1 VSGGSRYHRAIEP
14 DKQVRDTNEL
24 RNPLEI
30 AVMKRQ
36 TGFTLIELLVVIAII
51 ALLVSLLLPSLQ
63 RAQELANR
71 AVCSGAARKLAN
83 ACLLY
88 AEDWDGYGPPN
99 GVRGGPLDEHVHW
112 DKPLAPYLGI
122 VRDAPIREWIW
133 FGTNG
138 CPSYRFG
145 ARWDYMIALTTNNH
159 LTNPFS
165 HADDWHKLTGV
176 DVPSEVIMTFDNWV
190 SYINYGS
197 FPPTILQ
204 AACVGTMY
212 GKQVAVYP
220 RHLGEGLNFVCVDG
234 HAQFHPYIVL
244 PGGRGVFTGGKLRVD

>member
-1 VSGGSRYHRAIEP
+1 
-14 DKQVRDTNEL
+14 
-24 RNPLEI
+24 
-30 AVMKRQ
+30 MKTS

-71 AVCSGAARKLAN
+71 AVCAGSARKIAA

-99 GVRGGPLDEHVHW
+99 GVLGGPLDEAVRWH
-112 DKPLAPYLGI
+112 KPLAPYLGADP
-122 VRDAPIREWIW
+122 DAPMRDWIW

-145 ARWDYMIALTTNNH
+145 ARWDYRIALTTNNH

-165 HADDWHKLTGV
+165 DANDWHRLTAV
-176 DVPSEVIMTFDNWV
+176 DVPSEVILSFDHWT
-190 SYINYGS
+190 SYINYGG
-197 FPPTILQ
+197 FPPSSLRIC
-204 AACVGTMY
+204 CVGTMY
-212 GKQVAVYP
+212 GNQVAVYP
-220 RHLGEGLNFVCVDG
+220 RHLAEGLNFVFVDG
-234 HAQFHPYIVL
+234 HAQFHPYLRL
-244 PGGRGVFTGGKLRVD
+244 PGGGGTFTGGNLRVN